1 MGAPEIS
8 DPLTPPGVR
17 VTGTK
22 IFSLFMRTAA
32 AADIYPILS
41 NPLPFPATCV
51 SFSYAMATGFQLV
64 EVAACQWGII
74 QSSDGVWSDEATRI
88 DATDRR
94 LAGAI
99 PPDVAGDVTAFAL
112 PPTGSSFVGP
122 FPVQIE
128 VPAPG
133 WRLFLRTSI
142 QAAAFERVTLL
153 VSVLTHTVGPNE
165 GVIPIRPRGSKQE
178 PFCLPVCIVDDKRP
192 PEPPIVFPPPPGPE
206 PPTPQ
211 PPDILAPPLPPPT
224 DVEPIAPMR
233 IASQICALVR

>member
-94 LAGAI
+94 LAGTV
-99 PPDVAGDVTAFAL
+99 PPDVFGDVRGFAL
-112 PPTGSSFVGP
+112 PPTGSQFVGP
-122 FPVQIE
+122 FPVHIE
-128 VPAPG
+128 VPATG
-133 WRLFLRTSI
+133 WRLFLRTAI
-142 QAAAFERVTLL
+142 QAAAFERVSLL
-153 VSVLTHTVGPNE
+153 VTVHTHTIGPNE
-165 GVIPIRPRGSKQE
+165 GVIPIRPRGSEQE
-178 PFCLPVCIVDDKRP
+178 PLCIPVCIVGDTRA
-192 PEPPIVFPPPPGPE
+192 PEPSEPFPPADENGE
-206 PPTPQ
+206 PTPQ
-211 PPDILAPPLPPPT
+211 ARDILAPPLPNPT
-224 DVEPIAPMR
+224 DVDPVAPLR
-233 IASQICALVR
+233 LASQICALVR